1 MTQDA
6 SNKKRVSL
14 KKAVAALETLLAEL
28 EELPEATDEKLAESR
43 TVDGMRKQLQGMVL
57 TMKGA
62 CQGRNGQDDFSFP
75 SA

>member
-6 SNKKRVSL
+6 PDKKRISL
-14 KKAVAALETLLAEL
+14 EKAVAALEALLAEL
-28 EELPEATDEKLAESR
+28 EQLPAATDDRLPESR

-62 CQGRNGQDDFSFP
+62 CQGRDGQDDFSFP
-75 SA
+75 RA